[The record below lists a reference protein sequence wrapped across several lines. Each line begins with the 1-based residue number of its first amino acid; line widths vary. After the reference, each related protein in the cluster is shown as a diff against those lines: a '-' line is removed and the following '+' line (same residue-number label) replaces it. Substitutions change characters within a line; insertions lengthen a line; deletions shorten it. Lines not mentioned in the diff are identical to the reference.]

1 MRSLDRSAVDRGVD
15 KSRKNLGV
23 DKLDLVQLYW
33 HDYSV
38 ANYLDAM
45 RFLSENPNVSH
56 VGVTN
61 MDTQRL
67 KEFVDAGTKP
77 VLNQVSERW

>member
-77 VLNQVSERW
+77 VLNQVSVRW